1 MKNVDTLKR
10 SNFFEDLKSLKT
22 TVFEGFWDPPKRGEK
37 GRFLKIAQNY
47 DRAHI
52 GEKSQKTL
60 FWGVRKGGTHGFSGF
75 SVSHLL
81 EGRFRA
87 ILGHFGPF

>member
-1 MKNVDTLKR
+1 MRKKNNSIFFYVSDETLKR

-52 GEKSQKTL
+52 GRKSLKTL
-60 FWGVRKGGTHGFSGF
+60 FLGV
-75 SVSHLL
+75 
-81 EGRFRA
+81 
-87 ILGHFGPF
+87 